1 MTKIQRVFSCFLLFV
16 FTIVSADEEHLETVD
31 EELIVISSRIP
42 TVASEVIGSVDSI
55 SSQDLDLKMIDGL
68 AELVRFIPGVSAH
81 KENQYGRSFNQDL
94 HIRGIHG
101 GAIYLIDGQRIS
113 DSYTGYGRDIVDTDL
128 LKKVEIMKGPSSV
141 EYGSD
146 GLAGAISYVTK
157 DPSDLVEED
166 GRYFSINASTQQSN
180 KQEKI
185 NFLTAAAGKN
195 IEGLLQLVRRGLNE
209 TEIHDDFSL
218 ETNPFEGNQK
228 SLLAKTI
235 FHSSETTILSLVA
248 DMQEWDG
255 DWIVNTEKG
264 FVYFPAPRAVSSS
277 LGEDEG
283 SRERVSFKIDLSP
296 KNSSLLDSG
305 SITVFKQDTEQR
317 QLTVQQ
323 QVSFLNGMQAAPT
336 PIMRTSDFEFN
347 QSLKGMT
354 LQAYKTLTKHQM
366 VYGLDYERTDTTR
379 PRMRSETNLI
389 TGTTSFAVD
398 GENYPNKTFPDSESV
413 RKAFFFNDRINLSD
427 SQVLSLGFR
436 YDDYELNTSI
446 DSYFLNGNS
455 LGYQI
460 KDVGDSE
467 TSLKVGYLYD
477 ISPDLTFYSQYSEGF
492 RAPDYESANT
502 VFTNFAYR
510 YTAVSYTHLTLPTIL
525 LV

>member
-1 MTKIQRVFSCFLLFV
+1 MG
-16 FTIVSADEEHLETVD
+16 LE
-31 EELIVISSRIP
+31 LP
-42 TVASEVIGSVDSI
+42 A
-55 SSQDLDLKMIDGL
+55 
-68 AELVRFIPGVSAH
+68 FH
-81 KENQYGRSFNQDL
+81 
-94 HIRGIHG
+94 
-101 GAIYLIDGQRIS
+101 
-113 DSYTGYGRDIVDTDL
+113 
-128 LKKVEIMKGPSSV
+128 
-141 EYGSD
+141 
-146 GLAGAISYVTK
+146 
-157 DPSDLVEED
+157 
-166 GRYFSINASTQQSN
+166 
-180 KQEKI
+180 QEKI

-264 FVYFPAPRAVSSS
+264 FVYFPVPRAVSSS

-366 VYGLDYERTDTTR
+366 VYGLDYERTDTSR

-389 TGTTSFAVD
+389 TG
-398 GENYPNKTFPDSESV
+398 
-413 RKAFFFNDRINLSD
+413 
-427 SQVLSLGFR
+427 LSL
-436 YDDYELNTSI
+436 I
-446 DSYFLNGNS
+446 H
-455 LGYQI
+455 I
-460 KDVGDSE
+460 
-467 TSLKVGYLYD
+467 
-477 ISPDLTFYSQYSEGF
+477 
-492 RAPDYESANT
+492 
-502 VFTNFAYR
+502 
-510 YTAVSYTHLTLPTIL
+510 
-525 LV
+525 